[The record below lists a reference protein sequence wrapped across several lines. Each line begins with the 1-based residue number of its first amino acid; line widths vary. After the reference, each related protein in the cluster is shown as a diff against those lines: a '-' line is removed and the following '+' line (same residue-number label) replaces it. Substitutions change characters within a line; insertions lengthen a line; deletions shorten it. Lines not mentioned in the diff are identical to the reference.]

1 MASPRTPLLAAL
13 ATGLSGSVRLFV
25 GVAIVAGSLGGVWWV
40 VNSTSQL
47 EPFVV
52 TVNEVVQGH
61 PVEDIDTEVVYLA
74 NPGNAVALIRPPQW
88 EQLEG
93 LVARGPIPAG
103 SLLQTTW
110 FDQPMPSDDSV
121 FRVEVD
127 IGGANWLTPGAVVDI
142 WVSAPIENQRFSL
155 PMVEAAGARVLAT
168 TYQEGFAANPEVV
181 LVDIGLNQRD
191 LPALIHARAN
201 DFDIQLTP
209 STADQ
214 STTRPAS

>member
-1 MASPRTPLLAAL
+1 MASSRTPIMATL
-13 ATGLSGSVRLFV
+13 ATGMSGSVRLIV
-25 GVAIVAGSLGGVWWV
+25 GIAIVAVSLGGVWWV
-40 VNSTSQL
+40 VDSTSQL
-47 EPFVV
+47 EPYVV
-52 TVNEVVQGH
+52 TVDDVVPGGL
-61 PVEDIDTEVVYLA
+61 VEDIDTEVVYLA
-74 NPGNAVALIRPPQW
+74 NPGNSVALLRPSQW

-103 SLLQTTW
+103 SLLQATW
-110 FDQPMPSDDSV
+110 FDQPVPSDDSI

-127 IGGANWLTPGAVVDI
+127 IGGASWLTPGAVVDI
-142 WVSAPIENQRFSL
+142 WVSAPMENQRFSL
-155 PMVEAAGARVLAT
+155 PMIEAAGAQVLTT

-214 STTRPAS
+214 STIRPAS